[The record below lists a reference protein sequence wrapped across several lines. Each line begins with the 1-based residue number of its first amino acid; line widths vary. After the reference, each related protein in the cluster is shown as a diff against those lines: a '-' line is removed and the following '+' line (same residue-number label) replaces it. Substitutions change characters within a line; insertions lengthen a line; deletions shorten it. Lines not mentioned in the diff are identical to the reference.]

1 MHEIYTE
8 KVLLNDSVLENWME
22 LTNIFENLY
31 FIDNNK
37 FFSFVNFGTNKK
49 CIFEYQILN
58 DKILILKCLA
68 LKEERMFH
76 DYLNW
81 FCWIFAEN
89 NF

>member
-49 CIFEYQILN
+49 CIFEY
-58 DKILILKCLA
+58 
-68 LKEERMFH
+68 
-76 DYLNW
+76 
-81 FCWIFAEN
+81 
-89 NF
+89 